1 MTNPRE
7 HLEVQLERTIAAP
20 PERVY
25 RAWLDPALLARWMA
39 PGPFDLTRA
48 EVDERVGGHYRIW
61 HADAGSGTPMG
72 GFEAEI
78 TELVPARRVVFR
90 WGFVGP
96 ERSDGPVYDSRLTVT
111 FAAAPGGGT
120 VLTLVHERLD
130 ALAAALPEAAASV
143 GAGWADVLDKLSAAL
158 TTKVGS
164 GRS

>member
-1 MTNPRE
+1 MTNPI
-7 HLEVQLERTIAAP
+7 EVRLERTIAAP

-61 HADAGSGTPMG
+61 HTEHGADHSSG

-78 TELVPARRVVFR
+78 IELVPAQRVVFR

-96 ERSDGPVYDSRLTVT
+96 ERMDGPVYDSRLTVM
-111 FAAAPGGGT
+111 FAPAPGDAT
-120 VLTLVHERLD
+120 LLTLVHERLG
-130 ALAAALPEAAASV
+130 ALATAMPEAAANV
-143 GAGWADVLDKLSAAL
+143 GAGWADVLTKLNAAL
-158 TTKVGS
+158 TTEVGS
-164 GRS
+164 NWS

>member
-1 MTNPRE
+1 MTNPNEQVR
-7 HLEVQLERTIAAP
+7 LERTIAASP
-20 PERVY
+20 GRVY
-25 RAWLDPALLARWMA
+25 RAWIDPALLARWMA

-48 EVDERVGGHYRIW
+48 EVDERIGGHYRIW
-61 HADAGSGTPMG
+61 HADAASGAAMG

-78 TELVPARRVVFR
+78 IELVPAQRVVFR

-111 FAAAPGGGT
+111 FAPAPGGAT
-120 VLTLVHERLD
+120 LLTLVHERLG
-130 ALAAALPEAAASV
+130 ALAAARPEAAANV

-158 TTKVGS
+158 ATEVGS

>member
-1 MTNPRE
+1 MTNPNEQVR
-7 HLEVQLERTIAAP
+7 LERTIAASP
-20 PERVY
+20 DRVY
-25 RAWLDPALLARWMA
+25 RAWIDPALLARWMT

-48 EVDERVGGHYRIW
+48 EVDERIGGHYRIW
-61 HADAGSGTPMG
+61 HADAASGAAMG

-78 TELVPARRVVFR
+78 IELVPAQRVVFR

-111 FAAAPGGGT
+111 FAPAPGGAT
-120 VLTLVHERLD
+120 LLTLVHERLG
-130 ALAAALPEAAASV
+130 ALAAALPEAAANV

-158 TTKVGS
+158 ATEVGS

>member
-7 HLEVQLERTIAAP
+7 HLEVRLERTIAAP

-48 EVDERVGGHYRIW
+48 EVDERPGGHYRIW
-61 HADAGSGTPMG
+61 HADAASGAPMG

-78 TELVPARRVVFR
+78 TELVPAQRVVFR

-96 ERSDGPVYDSRLTVT
+96 ERTEGPVYDSRLTVT
-111 FAAAPGGGT
+111 FQPAPGGAT

-130 ALAAALPEAAASV
+130 ALAAALPEAAANV

-158 TTKVGS
+158 TTQVGS
-164 GRS
+164 DRS